1 MFQLYSELTITKQE
15 RHPWSY
21 TGVFIINFEQ
31 ISHIVLVFPLLTS
44 NKQMLAGKTLSMN
57 FVQEEFFAASKFLVF
72 KIFYEPQ
79 KWFTLQQWSIK

>member
-21 TGVFIINFEQ
+21 SGVFIINFEQ

-44 NKQMLAGKTLSMN
+44 NK
-57 FVQEEFFAASKFLVF
+57 
-72 KIFYEPQ
+72 
-79 KWFTLQQWSIK
+79 